1 MSLGGVFH
9 TGFEGNRLKPLGVLL
24 SRAWWRLASEA
35 VDGSSLALEGV
46 DNVEGG
52 DGLAAGVF
60 CVGDRVTDDGL
71 QERLE
76 DSAGLL
82 VDEAG
87 DSLDST
93 AAGETADG
101 GLGDSLDVV
110 PKDLAVALGSSLAEA
125 LSSLATSGHLE
136 LGFFACLENC
146 EECYQPKI
154 QVYLSSK
161 NEPICLDR

>member
-1 MSLGGVFH
+1 MMTCGGLP
-9 TGFEGNRLKPLGVLL
+9 TGFEGNLKARDPSGLCSCERGG
-24 SRAWWRLASEA
+24 ALASEA

-46 DNVEGG
+46 DDVEGG
-52 DGLAAGVF
+52 DGLAAGVL
-60 CVGDRVTDDGL
+60 CVGDRVADDGL

-110 PKDLAVALGSSLAEA
+110 PKDLAVPLGSSLAEA
-125 LSSLATSGHLE
+125 LSSFSTSGHSFLT
-136 LGFFACLENC
+136 A
-146 EECYQPKI
+146 
-154 QVYLSSK
+154 LSWSLMVLQRCW
-161 NEPICLDR
+161 ESEIGPT